1 MINYG
6 ILPPFVGHIE
16 FSSFFSERSQAVRNW
31 NISLHGQKF
40 VGLEFLPM
48 VLIFQFLPDVAVL
61 FIIV

>member
-1 MINYG
+1 MTAFAT
-6 ILPPFVGHIE
+6 ILGHIE
-16 FSSFFSERSQAVRNW
+16 FSSFFFSERSQAVRNW

>member
-40 VGLEFLPM
+40 VGLEFLH
-48 VLIFQFLPDVAVL
+48 VLIGKLLPDVSVL